1 MEYLSRYPN
10 VFCKLT
16 PTSGKIVTSKPAK
29 KSSSANPE
37 GDSQTA
43 ASENNSAV
51 MEWNPASVISHTAS
65 CFGPDR
71 CLFGSGWPICRVVAP
86 SQTGWEDCGTGG
98 FMVSSKPSKR
108 PPIGRGVTAARNQ
121 MSLWE
126 SCRLVEHCLEE
137 VGFGAIEDKRKVFAS
152 NAQSAAGQRVRALTR
167 DELPAD
173 FFTVS
178 REDLRRLI
186 EQQQKAQEESGM
198 LLTKAMRERLKTRER
213 RLYRFVLIR
222 IRLPGEL
229 VLQGTFQAS
238 ETLDDVRNWVAEC
251 LDNQAVVFKLWSPPG
266 MPGLGRSPTA
276 RVALEDGF
284 ASLVDL
290 GLAPCSLL
298 TLSFEEDIAGG
309 GGQSARTVNLR
320 PDLLQKMQPLS

>member
-1 MEYLSRYPN
+1 MKILSNIISHPEKDVYRRLRVSNRFVADLLAVKYAEDFFKVCGFVRTSLPVSQNPPN
-10 VFCKLT
+10 VEAALPPNSET
-16 PTSGKIVTSKPAK
+16 DEGSGPA
-29 KSSSANPE
+29 APMAE
-37 GDSQTA
+37 DFLIL
-43 ASENNSAV
+43 
-51 MEWNPASVISHTAS
+51 PASSTEDLTHLKSMLELLETAQ
-65 CFGPDR
+65 
-71 CLFGSGWPICRVVAP
+71 PIVP
-86 SQTGWEDCGTGG
+86 
-98 FMVSSKPSKR
+98 
-108 PPIGRGVTAARNQ
+108 
-121 MSLWE
+121 
-126 SCRLVEHCLEE
+126 LVFRDTTVL
-137 VGFGAIEDKRKVFAS
+137 
-152 NAQSAAGQRVRALTR
+152 QAAGTRVRALTR

-178 REDLRRLI
+178 REDLRRLMD
-186 EQQQKAQEESGM
+186 QQQKAMEESGM

-238 ETLDDVRNWVAEC
+238 ETLDDVRAWVLDC

-266 MPGLGRSPTA
+266 VPGLGRSPTA

-298 TLSFEEDIAGG
+298 TLSFEGDLPGSSSVGG
-309 GGQSARTVNLR
+309 SQTAMAANLR
-320 PDLLQKMQPLS
+320 PDLLDRVQPLS